1 MSGRNRTRYAVLG
14 ALSQQPMSGYDVKCV
29 LETIVGHFWHE
40 SFGQIYPILRQ
51 LVAEGLATVDTE
63 RGPGRPQ
70 RHVYT
75 VTARGTEVLNRWLSE
90 PVDHHQRPRHELLL
104 KLFFGAGISR
114 DVTLGLVERHREEVE
129 ALLATY
135 GGIETELQQAPVAD
149 DSARPFWLAT
159 LRYGQLTA
167 QATLS
172 WCDETAELLRG
183 LAEPARTA
191 AEPAAT
197 GDPEGTPPAT
207 GARR

>member
-1 MSGRNRTRYAVLG
+1 MSGRSRTRYAVLG
-14 ALSQQPMSGYDVKCV
+14 ALSQHPMSGYDVKRA

-63 RGPGRPQ
+63 RTSRRPE

-75 VTARGTEVLNRWLSE
+75 VTAQGTAELHRWLAE

-104 KLFFGAGISR
+104 KLFFGANLPHA
-114 DVTLGLVERHREEVE
+114 VTLGLVDRHRKEVE
-129 ALLATY
+129 SLLGTY
-135 GGIETELQQAPVAD
+135 GEIETELRHAAVED
-149 DSARPFWLAT
+149 DAARPFWLAT

-167 QATLS
+167 QATLR

-183 LAEPARTA
+183 LAGPLDTA
-191 AEPAAT
+191 GP
-197 GDPEGTPPAT
+197 GGTPPPA
-207 GARR
+207 GHR

>member
-1 MSGRNRTRYAVLG
+1 MLG
-14 ALSQQPMSGYDVKCV
+14 ALNQRPMSGYDVKCV

-63 RGPGRPQ
+63 RGSGRPE

-75 VTARGTEVLNRWLSE
+75 VTAAGTAALNRWLAE
-90 PVDHHQRPRHELLL
+90 PVEQHQKPRHELLL

-114 DVTLGLVERHREEVE
+114 DVTIGLVEGHREEVK

-135 GGIETELQQAPVAD
+135 AEIETELRHASLANDP
-149 DSARPFWLAT
+149 ARPFWLAT

-167 QATLS
+167 EATLR
-172 WCDETAELLRG
+172 WCDETAELIG
-183 LAEPARTA
+183 SLAEAPDA
-191 AEPAAT
+191 
-197 GDPEGTPPAT
+197 GDSVGTPPAA
-207 GARR
+207 GVRR